1 MSIAIIIYLMSNTT
15 KLTADVLSSIFE
27 ELAKGEKSIKA
38 ILKDRDIT
46 YEALRKLLNKK
57 PKIRE
62 EYDLAVQDG
71 ISLALDTAVFR
82 IKETIEDLKNH
93 PNQKSSLAISNL
105 EKEINSM
112 IKYRSSALLSK
123 YQPKSSLKLGN
134 INDNKPLLVKWLSK

>member
-93 PNQKSSLAISNL
+93 PNQRSSLAISNL

-112 IKYRSSALLSK
+112 IKYRSSALLTK
-123 YQPKSSLKLGN
+123 YQPKSSLKVGN
-134 INDNKPLLVKWLSK
+134 INDKPLLVKWLSK

>member
-1 MSIAIIIYLMSNTT
+1 MSNTT

-71 ISLALDTAVFR
+71 ISLALDTAVYR

-93 PNQKSSLAISNL
+93 PNQRSSLAISNL

>member
-1 MSIAIIIYLMSNTT
+1 LSIAIIIYLMSNTT

-27 ELAKGEKSIKA
+27 ELAKGEQSIKA
-38 ILKDRDIT
+38 ILKDRNIT

-93 PNQKSSLAISNL
+93 PNQRSSLAISNL

>member
-1 MSIAIIIYLMSNTT
+1 MNIT
-15 KLTADVLSSIFE
+15 KLTPDVLSSIFE

-38 ILKDRDIT
+38 ILKDKNIT

-57 PKIRE
+57 PKIRA
-62 EYDLAVQDG
+62 EYDQAVIDG
-71 ISLALDTAVFR
+71 ISLALDTSIFR
-82 IKETIEDLKNH
+82 IKDTIEDIKNN

-123 YQPKSSLKLGN
+123 YQPRSSLKLGN
-134 INDNKPLLVKWLSK
+134 INENKPLLVKWMSS

>member
-1 MSIAIIIYLMSNTT
+1 MSNTT

-93 PNQKSSLAISNL
+93 PNQRSSLAISNL

-123 YQPKSSLKLGN
+123 YQPKSSLPLFTKLYNNLIG
-134 INDNKPLLVKWLSK
+134 

>member
-1 MSIAIIIYLMSNTT
+1 LSIAIIIYLMSNTT

-93 PNQKSSLAISNL
+93 PNQRSSLAISNL

-123 YQPKSSLKLGN
+123 YQPKSSLKVGN
-134 INDNKPLLVKWLSK
+134 INDKPLLVKWLSK

>member
-1 MSIAIIIYLMSNTT
+1 MSNTT

-123 YQPKSSLKLGN
+123 YQPKSSLKVGN
-134 INDNKPLLVKWLSK
+134 INDKPLLVKWLSK

>member
-1 MSIAIIIYLMSNTT
+1 MS
-15 KLTADVLSSIFE
+15 
-27 ELAKGEKSIKA
+27 
-38 ILKDRDIT
+38 
-46 YEALRKLLNKK
+46 
-57 PKIRE
+57 KIRE

-93 PNQKSSLAISNL
+93 PNQRSSLAISNL

-123 YQPKSSLKLGN
+123 YQPKSSLKVGN
-134 INDNKPLLVKWLSK
+134 INDKPLLVKWLSK

>member
-1 MSIAIIIYLMSNTT
+1 MSNTT
-15 KLTADVLSSIFE
+15 KLKPDVLSSIFE
-27 ELAKGEKSIKA
+27 ELAKGEQSIKA

-123 YQPKSSLKLGN
+123 YQPKSSLKVGN
-134 INDNKPLLVKWLSK
+134 INDKPLLVKWLSK

>member
-71 ISLALDTAVFR
+71 IRLALDTAVFR

-93 PNQKSSLAISNL
+93 PNQRSSLAISNL

-112 IKYRSSALLSK
+112 IKYRSSALLS
-123 YQPKSSLKLGN
+123 
-134 INDNKPLLVKWLSK
+134 

>member
-1 MSIAIIIYLMSNTT
+1 MSNTT
-15 KLTADVLSSIFE
+15 KLTADVLSYIFE

-93 PNQKSSLAISNL
+93 PNQRSSLAISNL

>member
-1 MSIAIIIYLMSNTT
+1 MSNTT

-46 YEALRKLLNKK
+46 YEALRKLLNRK

-93 PNQKSSLAISNL
+93 PNQRSSLAISNL

>member
-1 MSIAIIIYLMSNTT
+1 MNVI
-15 KLTADVLSSIFE
+15 KLTPETLSSIFE
-27 ELAKGEKSIKA
+27 ELAKGEQSIKA
-38 ILKDRDIT
+38 ILKDKNIT

-93 PNQKSSLAISNL
+93 PNQRSSLAISNL

-123 YQPKSSLKLGN
+123 YQPKSSLKVGN
-134 INDNKPLLVKWLSK
+134 INDKPLLVKWLSK

>member
-1 MSIAIIIYLMSNTT
+1 M
-15 KLTADVLSSIFE
+15 
-27 ELAKGEKSIKA
+27 
-38 ILKDRDIT
+38 
-46 YEALRKLLNKK
+46 RKLLNKK

-93 PNQKSSLAISNL
+93 PNQRSSLAISNL

-123 YQPKSSLKLGN
+123 YQPKSSLKVGN
-134 INDNKPLLVKWLSK
+134 INDKPLLVKWLSK

>member
-1 MSIAIIIYLMSNTT
+1 MSNTT

-71 ISLALDTAVFR
+71 ISLELDTAVFR
-82 IKETIEDLKNH
+82 IKETIEDLKV
-93 PNQKSSLAISNL
+93 LCL
-105 EKEINSM
+105 EQDLPVHDCHHFQLSELFLHQERVKL
-112 IKYRSSALLSK
+112 YLLD
-123 YQPKSSLKLGN
+123 YLQR
-134 INDNKPLLVKWLSK
+134 PL

>member
-93 PNQKSSLAISNL
+93 PNQRSSLAISNL

-123 YQPKSSLKLGN
+123 YQPKSSLKVGN
-134 INDNKPLLVKWLSK
+134 INDKPLLVKWLSK